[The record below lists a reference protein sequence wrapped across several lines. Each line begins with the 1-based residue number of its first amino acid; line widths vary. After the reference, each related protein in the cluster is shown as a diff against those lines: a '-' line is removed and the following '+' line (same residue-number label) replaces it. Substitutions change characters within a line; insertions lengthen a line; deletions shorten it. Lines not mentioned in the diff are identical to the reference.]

1 MRAMIVAAGLGTRLR
16 PLTEL
21 RPKPAL
27 PVRGLPLIAYQ
38 LELLAAHGVT
48 ETIINVHHLPEL
60 LMETALACCPPGMT
74 LHFSVEEELL
84 DTGGGI
90 RRAAGFLRESD
101 PCLIVGGDMV
111 LDADLTGLRRRHEE
125 RGDAVTMLLRRDP
138 RSDRFGTIGVDEAG
152 RVRRIGRRF
161 DLGGCCDE
169 GVYVWANVVSA
180 RAFDTM
186 PDREAFSHFD
196 LWIAPMLEVGARD
209 VRAEVTDV
217 TATVWEPVGTPE
229 EYLAVNLA
237 PPALSYLNPDT
248 RARAAGAHFEP
259 DLVIGAGAKLG
270 AGARLQRA
278 VVWDGE
284 EVPAGFQGEAGVFAG
299 GSFHAC
305 GSASGES

>member
-1 MRAMIVAAGLGTRLR
+1 
-16 PLTEL
+16 
-21 RPKPAL
+21 
-27 PVRGLPLIAYQ
+27 
-38 LELLAAHGVT
+38 
-48 ETIINVHHLPEL
+48 
-60 LMETALACCPPGMT
+60 
-74 LHFSVEEELL
+74 
-84 DTGGGI
+84 
-90 RRAAGFLRESD
+90 
-101 PCLIVGGDMV
+101 
-111 LDADLTGLRRRHEE
+111 
-125 RGDAVTMLLRRDP
+125 
-138 RSDRFGTIGVDEAG
+138 
-152 RVRRIGRRF
+152 
-161 DLGGCCDE
+161 
-169 GVYVWANVVSA
+169 
-180 RAFDTM
+180 
-186 PDREAFSHFD
+186 
-196 LWIAPMLEVGARD
+196 MLEVGARD